1 MGKNDYKV
9 NKNGFNISTTM
20 DIGPKEKKWS
30 LENVYESEL
39 TIENLIKT
47 LEVTDILKRK
57 YPNDDV
63 VQDFEEII
71 RDEICQMFGGTILNL
86 DE

>member
-1 MGKNDYKV
+1 MEKNDYKV

-20 DIGPKEKKWS
+20 DSYTEEKKWS
-30 LENVYESEL
+30 LENVYGSDL
-39 TIENLIKT
+39 ALENLIST
-47 LEVTDILKRK
+47 LNVTDVLKKK

-71 RDEICQMFGGTILNL
+71 RDEICQMFGGTILDF